1 MYAIWDIALAN
12 FAKSR
17 QGLWRK
23 MRQNLI
29 GTVIYIRAM
38 YLRVTL
44 FSRVYHEIFFIYVS
58 RQSVCIDL
66 PSSRLNLTA
75 LLLRKYE
82 IWDQKFA
89 IYKRINSIGFILKN
103 NRCVVITKLLLNAI
117 MVHFEGIWKKDVLPI
132 LWERDCGVWLIKIH
146 TMISYNLSHFTE
158 SVCHF

>member
-44 FSRVYHEIFFIYVS
+44 FSRVYHEIFFMYVS

-75 LLLRKYE
+75 LLLRKYD
-82 IWDQKFA
+82 IWEQKFA
-89 IYKRINSIGFILKN
+89 IYPYRDHNVQSRTAFSWPHFTRWLL
-103 NRCVVITKLLLNAI
+103 ITLLLAW
-117 MVHFEGIWKKDVLPI
+117 VHFDLDVPPTLK
-132 LWERDCGVWLIKIH
+132 LIRR
-146 TMISYNLSHFTE
+146 
-158 SVCHF
+158 